1 MTFGMLY
8 WLMPRIYQTKMWSP
22 KLVSLHFWVGTI
34 GILLYIIPIYA
45 AGLMQGLMWR
55 AIDETGHL
63 MYPDF
68 VETTQS
74 IVPLWWLRVLGGV
87 VCQWRCDA
95 VLQRLMTWT
104 TRPAKYE
111 VQVQSAARLSRFTT
125 YHTPAQVNELATAPV
140 LELVRRST
148 CGPRWAGTDVGN
160 ACR

>member
-8 WLMPRIYQTKMWSP
+8 WLLPRIYQTKMWSP

-55 AIDETGHL
+55 AIDDTGHL

-74 IVPLWWLRVLGGV
+74 IVRFWWLRVLGGLLYV
-87 VCQWRCDA
+87 SGVAMMCYNA
-95 VLQRLMTWT
+95 LMTWM
-104 TRPAKYE
+104 TR
-111 VQVQSAARLSRFTT
+111 
-125 YHTPAQVNELATAPV
+125 
-140 LELVRRST
+140 
-148 CGPRWAGTDVGN
+148 AGHL
-160 ACR
+160 